1 MTSEY
6 YMIRCLSQPSESKTE
21 TDFSKKCLA
30 IDQLNNNKRRFFSSD
45 KSHKVSSNPIV
56 LFVDQIY

>member
-1 MTSEY
+1 
-6 YMIRCLSQPSESKTE
+6 MIRCLSQPSESKTE